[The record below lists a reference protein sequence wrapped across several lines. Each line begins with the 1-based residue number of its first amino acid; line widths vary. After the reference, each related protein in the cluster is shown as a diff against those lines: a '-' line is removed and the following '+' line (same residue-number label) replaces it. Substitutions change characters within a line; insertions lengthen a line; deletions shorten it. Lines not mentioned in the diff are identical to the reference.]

1 MEQTSLAPK
10 AKKVMKFYTTVEKK
24 ELAPFFSGKISATD
38 ENLKEFCE
46 KHQRPV
52 GGVKA
57 YIYSK
62 KIRKSY
68 AKKIT
73 EKVIHAPKT
82 EAKVTKDEFVIPI
95 TKWEIRTDGVN
106 NSLVLHFSK

>member
-1 MEQTSLAPK
+1 MEQTSLK

-24 ELAPFFSGKISATD
+24 ELAPFISGKISASD

-52 GGVKA
+52 GGVRA
-57 YIYSK
+57 YIYGK
-62 KIRKSY
+62 KTKKSY
-68 AKKIT
+68 DKKLT
-73 EKVIHAPKT
+73 KAVSMPK
-82 EAKVTKDEFVIPI
+82 AAAVVTKDEFVIPI